1 MDETPKNSTTRILVT
16 TLLEGITNYVIV
28 CLYLFLI
35 MYIGQIL
42 MDGNLDAIKFHIGL
56 LKNN

>member
-16 TLLEGITNYVIV
+16 TLLEGMTNYVIV
-28 CLYLFLI
+28 CLYLI
-35 MYIGQIL
+35 MYIGWIL